1 MTNLQ
6 IKERID
12 FNNKMIVE
20 LMEPSVFTLNNPV
33 VQLLTENAEL
43 QKMCKHSYVDG
54 ACEYCYKLEE
64 TE

>member
-1 MTNLQ
+1 MTNLE

-12 FNNKMIVE
+12 LNNKIIVE
-20 LMEPSVFTLNNPV
+20 LMEPSVFTLNNSV

-54 ACEYCYKLEE
+54 ACEYCYKLKEAE
-64 TE
+64 